1 MIRET
6 RTDRIFNICNKI
18 FLFIVLVIVLYP
30 LIYIVSA
37 SISDPAAVNQGRMWL
52 YPIGVTLEGY
62 VRVFQNSDIWMGYR
76 NTVFYT
82 LLGVTIN
89 LLLTLPA
96 GYALSRPD
104 FVGRNI
110 FTWLIVFTLFFSGG
124 LIPTY
129 LLVRDLGLLNTV
141 WAMVLPNAVAAFNI
155 IICRT
160 FFQVTIPR
168 ELQDAAEIDGCSI
181 TAFFLRIVL
190 PLSKPLIAVMALF
203 YGVGH
208 WNAYFNALIYLS
220 DRDLY
225 PLQLILRE
233 ILVVNEM
240 STEMLSTSTAQA
252 QAEQARIAEII
263 KYAVMIVAA
272 LPVIVIYPF
281 LQRYFVKGVL
291 IGSIKG

>member
-6 RTDRIFNICNKI
+6 RTDRIFNICNRI